1 MKKRTNLLPVIVI
14 LSALCNW
21 RPVPGMVAAV
31 VPVDPG
37 QELYQSIRKQKKD
50 ARVLPAQK
58 TIAAVNDHDPVLI
71 EVHKKARAN
80 KVFSAAQFVCGL
92 PIETGTIKTVCKEPK
107 DVEEALKKMKEE
119 GFDEIWLKTPASGDV
134 YNALV
139 KSARE
144 LEIRINA

>member
-1 MKKRTNLLPVIVI
+1 MLTVIVI
-14 LSALCNW
+14 LSVLCNW
-21 RPVPGMVAAV
+21 RPVPRGMVAAV
-31 VPVDPG
+31 VQVDPG
-37 QELYQSIRKQKKD
+37 QELFESIRKPKKEV
-50 ARVLPAQK
+50 RYVPAPK
-58 TIAAVNDHDPVLI
+58 PVVAVNDHDPVMI
-71 EVHKKARAN
+71 EVHKKTRPK

-107 DVEEALKKMKEE
+107 EVEIALKKMKEE
-119 GFDEIWLKTPASGDV
+119 GFDEIWLKTPACGEV